1 MQLCDSTG
9 PADFEGNELLQEF
22 TARCTTASRSIQ
34 NFIKADNPPPDN
46 DTMLTLIETN
56 DQLSLAQ
63 SKYSRSLLQ
72 ARKMM
77 GAGGTPPLMTSANG
91 QSNDSAYA
99 PPSGPPPPSKNG
111 KGRAVDHESLY
122 ARHDS
127 DNISS
132 ASNPFADPIAPPSD
146 ESGAGPSKSKGKSKE
161 FVWPQDGNSPTGQF
175 DDHLGVEPYHPGFNS
190 TNSYIQR
197 QDSTVN
203 GMKMSSAIQTDGGSD
218 DGLVAQEKGKGLLV

>member
-1 MQLCDSTG
+1 MQLCESTG

-34 NFIKADNPPPDN
+34 QYMKADNPPPDN

-63 SKYSRSLLQ
+63 STYSRALLR

-77 GAGGTPPLMTSANG
+77 GVDRASPLMTAANG
-91 QSNDSAYA
+91 QTDSNGYA
-99 PPSGPPPPSKNG
+99 PPLPSRNG
-111 KGRAVDHESLY
+111 KARAIDDDYLY

-127 DNISS
+127 DSISIS
-132 ASNPFADPIAPPSD
+132 SNPFADPLAPPSD
-146 ESGAGPSKSKGKSKE
+146 ESGAGPSTSKGKSKE
-161 FVWPQDGNSPTGQF
+161 FVWPSDGNSPTGQF
-175 DDHLGVEPYHPGFNS
+175 DDHHGVEPFHPGFNS

-197 QDSTVN
+197 QNSAFN
-203 GMKMSSAIQTDGGSD
+203 GLKMSSALPADDDSD
-218 DGLVAQEKGKGLLV
+218 EGLMSQNKGKGLVV